1 MSGKRSG
8 GSPCPAPSESLSS
21 APSESLSSAELRD
34 AYEDQR
40 LLVEIGR
47 ELIVEKDQ
55 DRLLSRILDACRGI
69 TGADAGSI
77 FLCEHGERGPLL
89 RFKHA
94 KTFSRPLAYEEFTMP
109 RDERSIA
116 GYVSLSGR
124 PLNVPDVYELDPY
137 LPFRFNASYDRSSGY
152 RTKSMLVVPML
163 GLKGEVIGVI
173 QLINS
178 KESPA
183 AEAAETAEAA
193 FGRETADSVLLAG
206 PDDFERL
213 VFPFKK
219 RYEGLMEAVANQAAI
234 ALENARMV
242 RRLAEQFES
251 FVRAS
256 VAAVESLD
264 PATSGHSER
273 VARSAVALM
282 AAVDAEKGGRY
293 GACSFGAEE
302 RLELEYAGL
311 LHDFGKVYIDPR
323 IFTKAKKL
331 FERDYDC
338 LVWRLKYSGART
350 ELACARREA
359 EALRLG
365 RGEEALRER
374 REAERAKAAV
384 LSALGL
390 VSALNEPEATEGSPE
405 ERLALLLAA
414 APPAS
419 LDLDGSPL
427 PLLTEAER
435 RDLSIRRGT
444 LNEEE
449 RRLIQDHVRY
459 THAFVSR
466 ITWPP
471 ELAGIPEYCAKH
483 HEMLDGSGYPGALK
497 ADRIP
502 LQARMLAIADVYDA
516 LAARDR
522 PYKKALPLETVR
534 SIMEEETGRGRL
546 DEELLRLFFER
557 RCWEDGAADPA

>member
-1 MSGKRSG
+1 MSGRKSG
-8 GSPCPAPSESLSS
+8 GGSSPAPREGSS
-21 APSESLSSAELRD
+21 QAPAEALSSAELQD

-55 DRLLSRILDACRGI
+55 GRLLGRILDACRGI

-77 FLCEHGERGPLL
+77 FLCEQGDRGPLL

-116 GYVSLSGR
+116 GYVSLSGK
-124 PLNVPDVYELDPY
+124 PLNVPDVYGLDPA
-137 LPFRFNASYDRSSGY
+137 LPYRFNSGYDRSSGY
-152 RTKSMLVVPML
+152 RTKSMLVVPMR

-178 KESPA
+178 KESPE
-183 AEAAETAEAA
+183 AESEEAVS
-193 FGRETADSVLLAG
+193 GREIADSVLLAG
-206 PDDFERL
+206 PEDFERL
-213 VFPFKK
+213 VFPFKE

-242 RRLAEQFES
+242 RRLADQFES

-282 AAVDAEKGGRY
+282 AAVDAEKDGRY

-338 LVWRLKYSGART
+338 LVWRLKYSGARA
-350 ELACARREA
+350 ELACARREV
-359 EALRLG
+359 EALRGG
-365 RGEEALRER
+365 RGAEAEGER

-384 LSALGL
+384 LEALGL
-390 VSALNEPEATEGSPE
+390 VRALNEPEATEGEPE
-405 ERLALLLAA
+405 ERLALLLVA
-414 APPAS
+414 APPAG

-459 THAFVSR
+459 TQAFVSR

-471 ELAGIPEYCAKH
+471 ELAGVPEYCAKH
-483 HEMLDGSGYPGALK
+483 HEMLDGSGYPAALK

-522 PYKKALPLETVR
+522 PYKKALPFETVR
-534 SIMEEETGRGRL
+534 SIMEEEAAKGRL

-557 RCWEDGAADPA
+557 ECWNESASGPA